1 MKYIRV
7 LQEIG
12 SIAGNP
18 TLRGNGKDLAKIA
31 FINAISQLIREGKY
45 DESDIP
51 GSVKIAD
58 IDFAGAGDTEDIN
71 ALGVLK
77 VVDFFLPPG
86 TDKDCI
92 VTVKDPSEL
101 NKMSMLE
108 TLQPS
113 DNDLFI
119 YQIGMTLYG
128 VVGSGTPVFS
138 LGSDIVKMKF
148 IEDIDDS
155 GWLDSTDLQA
165 SAALQITTAFMRE
178 AISLAGAS
186 LQGEV
191 SQ

>member
-1 MKYIRV
+1 MTYLRI

-12 SIAGNP
+12 SMVGD
-18 TLRGNGKDLAKIA
+18 TMLRQKDLYRIA
-31 FINAISQLIREGKY
+31 FINAISALIKEDKY
-45 DESDIP
+45 GEDDIP
-51 GSVKIAD
+51 GFVKFAD
-58 IDFAGAGDTEDIN
+58 VDFAGASDTEDIN

-108 TLQPS
+108 TLQPT

-119 YQIGMTLYG
+119 YQIGMTLHG

-138 LGSDIVKMKF
+138 LGSDIVKMKY
-148 IEDIDDS
+148 IKDISDE

-165 SAALQITTAFMRE
+165 TASFQITTAFTRV
-178 AISLAGAS
+178 AIQLAVAS
-186 LQGEV
+186 LSSEAK
-191 SQ
+191 